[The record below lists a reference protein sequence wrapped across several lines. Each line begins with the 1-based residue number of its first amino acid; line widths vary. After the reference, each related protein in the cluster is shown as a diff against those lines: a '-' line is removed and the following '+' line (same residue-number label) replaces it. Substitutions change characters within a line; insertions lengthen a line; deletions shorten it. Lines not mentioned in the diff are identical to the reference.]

1 MGSRRASSA
10 PVKVPK
16 SQFTVILSCC
26 PYSTQFQEQAWQEK
40 KAEKEAPL
48 CHCKSE
54 WWIHMVSKIKIL
66 VSSPFLS
73 AKTRILN
80 LMLKEINLN
89 TRGPG
94 SNSPLHHAHDSSRIS
109 QASFSLRGI
118 KGAQKQTATSL
129 SLLPREPSYQQAPVD
144 VVAFGHP
151 VIVPSSFFWDKRQH
165 NFCSFIM
172 LT

>member
-48 CHCKSE
+48 CYCKSE

-118 KGAQKQTATSL
+118 KGAQKQTNCNILVSPAQGAQLPTGPSGCRGFW
-129 SLLPREPSYQQAPVD
+129 SSCDCALLI
-144 VVAFGHP
+144 FLG
-151 VIVPSSFFWDKRQH
+151 
-165 NFCSFIM
+165 
-172 LT
+172 